1 MASITAPKFGPL
13 NWLEGFALT
22 ATLQGF
28 PIFAA
33 ASLMVKL
40 LGDDRGGH
48 RVLTVVMATLLYSV
62 LVIWLGTKFPKLK
75 NGYEANFFDASL
87 SFSEKIARWRAK
99 PATSVQLVASVLL
112 LSLLA
117 VSVG

>member
-1 MASITAPKFGPL
+1 MTTITAPKSGPL

-22 ATLQGF
+22 AVLQGL

-33 ASLMVKL
+33 TPLIVKL
-40 LGDDRGGH
+40 MGEPRIGSPALF
-48 RVLTVVMATLLYSV
+48 VTMATIFYSLLAIWAGSAV
-62 LVIWLGTKFPKLK
+62 LRPQPV
-75 NGYEANFFDASL
+75 
-87 SFSEKIARWRAK
+87 FSDKIAGWRAK
-99 PATSVQLVASVLL
+99 PMTSVQLVGSVLL